1 MGKMSSSKGKK
12 SSQRAEE
19 LRKDIPI
26 EEHMWDVDKV
36 LSHYRVSSSVQFLAS
51 IWNVVGHFR
60 HLQLCL

>member
-1 MGKMSSSKGKK
+1 MASDSEKGSLMKKMSSKGKK

-36 LSHYRVSSSVQFLAS
+36 LSHYRVSKFGSVNLK
-51 IWNVVGHFR
+51 
-60 HLQLCL
+60 L